1 MPQKKGLPSLPQK
14 GGLKSDV
21 VRHRRPGSGVE
32 PGKALEVV
40 DSLYGKAVTLT
51 PGMITNVILTDRCGL
66 SPMPPNGGTQAVGL
80 VALVTWNDGT
90 RGARSLRDMTL
101 SG

>member
-1 MPQKKGLPSLPQK
+1 M
-14 GGLKSDV
+14 D
-21 VRHRRPGSGVE
+21 GSYEKNV
-32 PGKALEVV
+32 A
-40 DSLYGKAVTLT
+40 LT
-51 PGMITNVILTDRCGL
+51 PGMITNVILTDRCEL

-90 RGARSLRDMTL
+90 RSARSLRDMTL

>member
-1 MPQKKGLPSLPQK
+1 MEIV
-14 GGLKSDV
+14 D
-21 VRHRRPGSGVE
+21 GSYEKNV
-32 PGKALEVV
+32 AL
-40 DSLYGKAVTLT
+40 TL
-51 PGMITNVILTDRCGL
+51 GMITNVILTDRCGL
-66 SPMPPNGGTQAVGL
+66 SPLGLVTNVILTDRCELSPVPPNGGTQAVGL